1 MSTHNQAAET
11 AIATAI
17 KASPPAT
24 VSIATAIKASPPA
37 TVSIATL
44 AGYQVSELV
53 LWATLVYTV
62 LMICHKTLAI
72 WRDLRRAPTCDRC
85 EG

>member
-11 AIATAI
+11 A
-17 KASPPAT
+17 
-24 VSIATAIKASPPA
+24 VDMAIKASPPA

-53 LWATLVYTV
+53 LWATLLYTL
-62 LMICHKTLAI
+62 LMICHKSMTI
-72 WRDLRRAPTCDRC
+72 WRELRRAPNFDRC
-85 EG
+85 ED

>member
-1 MSTHNQAAET
+1 MSTSQQAET
-11 AIATAI
+11 AADMAI
-17 KASPPAT
+17 KAAPPAT
-24 VSIATAIKASPPA
+24 VSA
-37 TVSIATL
+37 ATL
-44 AGYQVSELV
+44 AGVPVSELV
-53 LWATLVYTV
+53 LWATLVYTI

>member
-11 AIATAI
+11 A
-17 KASPPAT
+17 
-24 VSIATAIKASPPA
+24 VDMAIKASPPA

-53 LWATLVYTV
+53 LWATLVYTI
-62 LMICHKTLAI
+62 LMIYHKTLAI
-72 WRDLRRAPTCDRC
+72 WRDLRRAPNCDRC

>member
-1 MSTHNQAAET
+1 MSTYNQAAKT
-11 AIATAI
+11 A
-17 KASPPAT
+17 
-24 VSIATAIKASPPA
+24 VATAIKASPPA

-62 LMICHKTLAI
+62 LMICHKTLVI
-72 WRDLRRAPTCDRC
+72 WRELRQPNCPQQ
-85 EG
+85 EL